1 LDHLKNIYKQLLT
14 NPIYYKNRKEIF
26 GINLENLNIET
37 LKLTTKFF
45 DSKGYLKKEEI
56 ISIQQCLN
64 QLKIVSNVLEKQERQ
79 HFTSLKQLAQEI
91 FDITRVK
98 NLSDDEI
105 QQRYNWSKVYD
116 QIRIILNEL
125 DPSGVADMVDN
136 EYDDLNFAVYSQ
148 LLKSKDD
155 QKMFEIIEFNLN
167 YNYHTSVAIN
177 SLNETVKKLMKI
189 KVE

>member
-1 LDHLKNIYKQLLT
+1 MDHLKNIYKQLLT